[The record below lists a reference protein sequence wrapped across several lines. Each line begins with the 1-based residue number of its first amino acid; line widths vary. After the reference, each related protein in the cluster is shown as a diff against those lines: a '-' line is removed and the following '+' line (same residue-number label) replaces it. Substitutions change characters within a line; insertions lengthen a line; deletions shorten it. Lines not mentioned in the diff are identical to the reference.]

1 MIKKV
6 FTSLFLCFVL
16 LFCISIND
24 INVNA
29 INELEELNDVSHCY
43 NSINDSMNINVT
55 LEKDHYLLNEE
66 IIINISYDTLEV
78 EPEISYDSL
87 GFNVVFEN
95 ISVNGITLKLI
106 YNHLSLTPNLILSIN
121 DKNIN
126 VYGYVDNSYGIF
138 ISKHSED
145 DAAFRYFKHLYEN
158 ELITLQELE
167 DFVTKQNS
175 KCARVIN
182 EETISS
188 ESINNSNVQML
199 STETDVVVYG
209 AVKWEDER
217 DIIHH
222 YQFARIDIMDD
233 DVATDDVICTVYTD
247 ETGYFWA
254 SFPNTTNETEN
265 GGYDIFLNIYAE
277 SENGKVHVRPD
288 TVSFTYKISTKD
300 MEDPVIYNDYIPN
313 NITDLYF
320 GTIIIKMDTDAGQAM
335 QIAQAATIANKY
347 AEEMTIIDIAPVGV
361 VYPSQDEEGCYYNQP
376 LNLIYICKKNLYYQY
391 SYIDD
396 EGSSQ
401 NANMYSYSS
410 WDVIMHEYGHHIA
423 DELDLDNYYGAHHYI
438 ETNMSDHYYEHYEG
452 VSLCKDCPDE
462 TKPLDLEISQTLA
475 NYYYYGSRLAW
486 GEGIATYFSLAAQDY
501 FSNIL
506 LNIYS
511 VGNSAYESYDL
522 AFLEYDSQ
530 NCLSDSCEDTITS
543 ILYNMLDENFEPP
556 IDEPKTEEQIR
567 AEENIIGTD
576 NFDKLSI
583 DHDFIFV
590 YLTSS
595 NAYTLSEFVNYLL
608 INNLVDRG
616 LLGRILEYHSVSAT
630 NLVANN
636 ATLGMYPTFKFEA
649 GGSEYY
655 FNTEH
660 RIKVYDENNELI
672 LTINVDED
680 ITSSTQEVEH
690 PLSEEEWNT
699 IISATEGGIFKWQVE
714 SRHDYLG
721 ENIYYVS
728 SFNEVDIS
736 ENENVKDLMEGTEQK
751 SFDYSS
757 STHWYKIE
765 PNTTGSY
772 TFFTSGSLDTYIE
785 VFNNMVCDN
794 STLGRIE
801 YDDDSQDGL
810 NAKVSININAYETK
824 YIRVTEVEGNHGSY
838 TLNLTAPHNHDYIY
852 VINKNDRNTH
862 IERCTSCDYIK
873 IQAHTV
879 DNSTKQCVFCKA
891 LITGGIIGGGSILSL
906 DDEIIY
912 YKEEDEYSETI

>member
-1 MIKKV
+1 
-6 FTSLFLCFVL
+6 
-16 LFCISIND
+16 
-24 INVNA
+24 
-29 INELEELNDVSHCY
+29 
-43 NSINDSMNINVT
+43 
-55 LEKDHYLLNEE
+55 
-66 IIINISYDTLEV
+66 
-78 EPEISYDSL
+78 
-87 GFNVVFEN
+87 
-95 ISVNGITLKLI
+95 
-106 YNHLSLTPNLILSIN
+106 
-121 DKNIN
+121 
-126 VYGYVDNSYGIF
+126 
-138 ISKHSED
+138 
-145 DAAFRYFKHLYEN
+145 
-158 ELITLQELE
+158 
-167 DFVTKQNS
+167 
-175 KCARVIN
+175 
-182 EETISS
+182 
-188 ESINNSNVQML
+188 
-199 STETDVVVYG
+199 
-209 AVKWEDER
+209 
-217 DIIHH
+217 
-222 YQFARIDIMDD
+222 MDD
-233 DVATDDVICTVYTD
+233 DVVTNDVICTVYTD
-247 ETGYFWA
+247 ETGHFSA
-254 SFPNTTNETEN
+254 MFPNTTNETEN

-277 SENGKVHVRPD
+277 SANGKVHVRPD

-300 MEDPVIYNDYIPN
+300 MDDPIIYNDYIPN
-313 NITDLYF
+313 GTGLYF
-320 GTIIIKMDTDAGQAM
+320 GTIVIKMDNDAGQAM

-347 AEEMTIIDIAPVGV
+347 AEEMTIIDIAPVGI
-361 VYPSQDEEGCYYNQP
+361 VYPSLDGWCYYKSSVD
-376 LNLIYICKKNLYYQY
+376 LIYISSSIEFYTYDIVEGISKKIPIYF
-391 SYIDD
+391 
-396 EGSSQ
+396 
-401 NANMYSYSS
+401 YSS

-423 DELDLDNYYGAHHYI
+423 DQLDLDNSSGGHHKI
-438 ETNMSDHYYEHYEG
+438 PTNMSDHYYEYYEG
-452 VSLCKDCPDE
+452 VALCEDCSDE
-462 TKPLDLEISQTLA
+462 TIPLDLEIFQTSA

-486 GEGIATYFSLAAQDY
+486 GEGIATYFALAAQDY
-501 FSNIL
+501 YSNIL
-506 LNIYS
+506 LNILTVGDASYNNVDYS
-511 VGNSAYESYDL
+511 ITSYTS
-522 AFLEYDSQ
+522 E
-530 NCLSDSCEDTITS
+530 SCEGTITS
-543 ILYNMLDENFEPP
+543 ILYNMLDENLP
-556 IDEPKTEEQIR
+556 IP
-567 AEENIIGTD
+567 EENKPNIID
-576 NFDKLSI
+576 SADFDQLNI
-583 DHDFIFV
+583 DHDFIFI

-616 LLGRILEYHSVSAT
+616 LLGRMLEYHSVSAT
-630 NLVANN
+630 NLDVSN

-655 FNTEH
+655 WNTEH

-672 LTINVDED
+672 LTINVDDD
-680 ITSSTQEVEH
+680 ITSSTQEVSH
-690 PLSEEEWNT
+690 LLTEEEWNT

-765 PNTTGSY
+765 PNTAGSY

-794 STLGRIE
+794 STLGRIA

-852 VINKNDRNTH
+852 LINKNDINTH
-862 IERCTSCDYIK
+862 IKSCTSCDYIK